1 MVVVPRGGAWGERVA
16 VAARER
22 GLDPRIVSLITDAP
36 PLDAGPLERVVARLS
51 AGRPD
56 PAPSAGPAL
65 QVAEFR
71 DLDGSGRHFPE
82 PGRRARGESSHRDD
96 GRPGEPAAPTAPA
109 AGPGVPAAPAA
120 GPSAPAAAAVAG
132 GDWLVVT
139 SATTVRVLAERLSGL
154 PADVRIAAVGDA
166 TARAA
171 RALGWTV
178 DLVPGDASAADLV
191 DALPA
196 DARTVLHPRSD
207 LAAPTLVD
215 GLRARGI
222 DVVDA
227 VAYRTVGTGDEPVV
241 LDTVPAAVLVTS
253 GSVARE
259 TARRMTPL
267 DPRTRIAC
275 IGPGTASDARAA
287 GLPVHVVARSR
298 SAEALLDAVVEA
310 LDPPVPEQEG
320 HP

>member
-16 VAARER
+16 AAARER
-22 GLDPRIVSLITDAP
+22 GLDPRIVPLITDAP
-36 PLDAGPLERVVARLS
+36 PSDVGPLERVVARLS
-51 AGRPD
+51 AGRPG

-65 QVAEFR
+65 QVAESCG
-71 DLDGSGRHFPE
+71 LDGSGRHFPE

-96 GRPGEPAAPTAPA
+96 GRPGE
-109 AGPGVPAAPAA
+109 PAAPAA

-154 PADVRIAAVGDA
+154 PSGVRVAAVGDV

-178 DLVPGDASAADLV
+178 ELVPEEASAAGLV
-191 DALPA
+191 AALPA

-298 SAEALLDAVVEA
+298 SAEALLDAVVESLA
-310 LDPPVPEQEG
+310 PPIPEQEG